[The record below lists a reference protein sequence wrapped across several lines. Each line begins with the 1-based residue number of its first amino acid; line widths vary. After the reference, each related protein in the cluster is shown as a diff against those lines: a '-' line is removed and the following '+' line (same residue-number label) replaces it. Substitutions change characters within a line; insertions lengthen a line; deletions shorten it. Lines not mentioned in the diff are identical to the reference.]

1 MTLII
6 SLKIMGSKLIL
17 CISKVSQLC
26 YSTLSLPGLEK
37 KISSITGKNYLNYF
51 VRDLVQTIGS
61 CMFD

>member
-37 KISSITGKNYLNYF
+37 KISSITGKKPNRGQAARLEN
-51 VRDLVQTIGS
+51 
-61 CMFD
+61 